1 MMIEYSIKNN
11 LIEIEMGMTDLN
23 ILKTYSNPIYIKRTI
38 DASDD
43 VYRITV
49 YSCIIAILNL
59 NHKDSFKIQSQ
70 FVCHHFEL

>member
-11 LIEIEMGMTDLN
+11 LIGIEMGMTDLN
-23 ILKTYSNPIYIKRTI
+23 KVIPCTI

-43 VYRITV
+43 VYRIIV
-49 YSCIIAILNL
+49 YSCIIEILNV
-59 NHKDSFKIQSQ
+59 NPQDPFKIQSQ